1 MITLEKTLEILK
13 KDHNFRE
20 IIFHNQYSLT
30 WKENPSFS
38 KISFDSR
45 AVDSSTLFF
54 AKGQLLK
61 KNTLNKLSQ
70 KVYLF
75 YVSQVDYELDIPAII
90 VTDIK
95 KAMKQIAME
104 FYGHPE
110 EKLKIIAFT
119 GTKENNCGLLY
130 IQHFETKPQTSY
142 VFNNEHN
149 T

>member
-45 AVDSSTLFF
+45 DVDSSTLFF
-54 AKGQLLK
+54 AKGATFK
-61 KNTLNKLSQ
+61 KEYLEQAIQ
-70 KVYLF
+70 KGLPF

-95 KAMKQIAME
+95 KAMSLIAME
-104 FYGHPE
+104 FYGHP
-110 EKLKIIAFT
+110 
-119 GTKENNCGLLY
+119 
-130 IQHFETKPQTSY
+130 
-142 VFNNEHN
+142 
-149 T
+149 

>member
-54 AKGQLLK
+54 AKGATFK
-61 KNTLNKLSQ
+61 KNTLNKPY
-70 KVYLF
+70 KRFTF

-95 KAMKQIAME
+95 KAMSLIAME

-110 EKLKIIAFT
+110 E
-119 GTKENNCGLLY
+119 N
-130 IQHFETKPQTSY
+130 
-142 VFNNEHN
+142 
-149 T
+149 